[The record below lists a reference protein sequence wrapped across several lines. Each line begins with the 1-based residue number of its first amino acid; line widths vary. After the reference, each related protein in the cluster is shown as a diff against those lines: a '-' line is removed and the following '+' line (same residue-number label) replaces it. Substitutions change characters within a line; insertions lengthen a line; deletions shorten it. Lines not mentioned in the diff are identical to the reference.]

1 MSEGPPPGYA
11 LVDLGKGYS
20 ARFGPVFIDRSG
32 QRMAFRV
39 GEQHLNPV
47 DTCHG
52 GALATFSDAMIV
64 AVWPGCESGAAHT
77 PTITL
82 SVDYFAPAPLGALVE
97 AQVELMNQ
105 TRTMLFV
112 QSLLTVEGRRIG
124 RASAIYRKPESSGE
138 TR

>member
-1 MSEGPPPGYA
+1 MSEAPPHGYA

-20 ARFGPVFIDRSG
+20 ARFGPVFLDRAG

-52 GALATFSDAMIV
+52 GAIATFSDAMIV
-64 AVWPGCESGAAHT
+64 AVWPGCESGEAHT

-82 SVDYFAPAPLGALVE
+82 SVDYFAPARPGDLVE
-97 AQVELMNQ
+97 AQIELVNQ

-124 RASAIYRKPESSGE
+124 RASAIYRKPENSGDK
-138 TR
+138 T

>member
-1 MSEGPPPGYA
+1 MSEAPPPGYA

-20 ARFGPVFIDRSG
+20 ERFGPVFLDRP
-32 QRMAFRV
+32 RHRLAFRV
-39 GEQHLNPV
+39 EERHLNPI

-64 AVWPGCESGAAHT
+64 AVWSGAESGEAHT

-82 SVDYFAPAPLGALVE
+82 SVDFFAPARLGDLVE
-97 AQVELMNQ
+97 AEVELVNK

-112 QSLLTVEGRRIG
+112 QSLVSVEGRKIG
-124 RASAIYRKPESSGE
+124 RASAIYRYHKGE
-138 TR
+138 K

>member
-1 MSEGPPPGYA
+1 MSEAPPPGYA

-20 ARFGPVFIDRSG
+20 ERFGPVFLDRPG
-32 QRMAFRV
+32 CRMAFRV

-47 DTCHG
+47 DACHG
-52 GALATFSDAMIV
+52 GAIATFSDAMIV

-82 SVDYFAPAPLGALVE
+82 SVDYFAPAQLGELVE
-97 AQVELMNQ
+97 AQIELMNQ

-112 QSLLTVEGRRIG
+112 QSLITVAGRRIG
-124 RASAIYRKPESSGE
+124 RASAIYRKPPVSGE
-138 TR
+138 VQ